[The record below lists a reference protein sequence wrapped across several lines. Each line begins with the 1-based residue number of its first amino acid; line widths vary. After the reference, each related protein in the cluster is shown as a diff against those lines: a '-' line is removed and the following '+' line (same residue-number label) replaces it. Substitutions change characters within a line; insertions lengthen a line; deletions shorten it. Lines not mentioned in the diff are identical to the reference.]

1 MGREAVPNFSSRK
14 TTHNNVFHIGR
25 PICYTVSMP
34 TVSVAFGRVL
44 RKHRQKKRWSQME
57 LAAKAGLHINEIGNL
72 ERGTRSPTLQTVF
85 LLCDALKVEPDRFVA
100 LVDFYRT

>member
-1 MGREAVPNFSSRK
+1 
-14 TTHNNVFHIGR
+14 
-25 PICYTVSMP
+25 
-34 TVSVAFGRVL
+34 
-44 RKHRQKKRWSQME
+44 ME